1 MPTDPIER
9 FQREALTLRATETL
23 ANMGELFVCDDA
35 GAALIGAAL
44 KTWERRWGNEHA
56 LQMAVI
62 ALGTITKA
70 QTVPDDH
77 H

>member
-1 MPTDPIER
+1 MATDPIQD
-9 FQREALTLRATETL
+9 FHREALTLQATETL
-23 ANMGELFVCDDA
+23 ADMGELFVGDDA

-44 KTWERRWGNEHA
+44 KTWERRWGNEYA

-70 QTVPDDH
+70 QTAPNDH

>member
-1 MPTDPIER
+1 MTPDPIEQ
-9 FQREALTLRATETL
+9 FQREAQTLEATEVL
-23 ANMGELFVCDDA
+23 ANLAELFVGDDA

-62 ALGTITKA
+62 ALGTVTKA
-70 QTVPDDH
+70 QTAPSDQH
-77 H
+77 

>member
-1 MPTDPIER
+1 MTPDPIAQ
-9 FQREALTLRATETL
+9 FQREAQTLEATEAL
-23 ANMGELFVCDDA
+23 ANLAELFVGDDA

-44 KTWERRWGNEHA
+44 KAWERRWGNDHA

-70 QTVPDDH
+70 QAAPDNKH
-77 H
+77 